1 MVNNK
6 LIDTEQPNEVLA
18 TLNGF
23 KLKIAD
29 ILKLLNETDNETQ
42 MSEELVHEIQQLE
55 AAILKDD

>member
-6 LIDTEQPNEVLA
+6 LIDNEQPNEVLA